1 MHFLSYIYRNG
12 LWISLPLFAISAAFL
27 SLFILN
33 VKERGSF
40 LCSESISVP
49 ISVRLFSGSVS

>member
-12 LWISLPLFAISAAFL
+12 LWISTRLFAIPAVFL
-27 SLFILN
+27 GFFILN

-49 ISVRLFSGSVS
+49 ISVRLFSGSVN